1 MVSIAE
7 MVKISMSWKPS
18 LVLRALGMAR
28 LSPKHVTRIGTL
40 DPCPGPLA
48 FMHKTYR
55 EGSAS

>member
-1 MVSIAE
+1 